1 MIHTHIA
8 GFLYLAAP
16 LTLLAGLIGLLP
28 RPMVLRLLPLT
39 DLNATGWFFVRH
51 WAVLVAMCG
60 ALLFWAARDAAARP
74 PVLAL
79 VAVEKFCFV
88 GLVFSRR
95 GTAIF
100 RALLPGAIA
109 DLVAALVFTLYLL
122 G

>member
-1 MIHTHIA
+1 MIHAHIVA
-8 GFLYLAAP
+8 FLYLAAP

-28 RPMVLRLLPLT
+28 RPMVVRVLPLA
-39 DLNATGWFFVRH
+39 DLDATGWFFVRH

-60 ALLFWAARDAAARP
+60 MLLFWAARDASARP
-74 PVLAL
+74 SVLAL
-79 VAVEKFCFV
+79 VAAEKFCFV

-100 RALLPGAIA
+100 RALRPGAIA
-109 DLVAALVFTLYLL
+109 DLVAAIIFTLYLL